1 MIEDCSFDLL
11 RNLSIGTVQS
21 VSPREWR
28 VMLDHD
34 APHSTAI
41 NTGTPTLFPKING
54 YVLIPNESGA
64 LIGLISWIGIEN
76 AQYPKR
82 QGFKDFDL
90 IDLPFPQ
97 RIMSLT
103 PLGEIRQ
110 QDGKYSIER
119 GVFNYPSVGDIV
131 ILPKKEQLQAI
142 VENNDNEACFQIGI
156 APAAANAPVYVNPDK
171 LFGRHLAVLGNTG
184 SGKSTTVVGII
195 RWSIEH
201 AKNKLKEGNLNARF
215 IILDPNGEYKNS
227 FDGISNLRKFRVKL
241 HSESDGFENLQ
252 VPAWLWNSYEWS
264 SITDASGKT
273 QRPILRQALRE
284 LKAGS
289 EYDMQTEELGRY
301 YASCQI
307 EIKSDLV
314 GGPSKF
320 KGKPG
325 KTDFGKKVSSIC
337 KDLEKHIRTS
347 NADLQ
352 NKLNHLY
359 GEIKKIE
366 ERKRKEFDSQTGEHV
381 IYYDDFERGELENIV
396 TEFQQFLDAIGWVAL
411 PLGPD
416 EDSPIPYSIDEL
428 PNHIE
433 RLSQE
438 KNVQQYLDFL
448 IMRIRTMLSDTRMSS
463 IIGSSGS
470 ETLEDWLK
478 NYIGDNN
485 AQNGEFTIIDL
496 SLVPSDVIH
505 LVVAVI
511 SRIIFEAL
519 QRYRRLTGKELPTV
533 MVLDEAHVFIQR
545 FSSLKTEFTPQDL
558 CYETFERIAREGR
571 KFGLGLLISS
581 QRPAELSPT
590 VLSQCNTFLLHR
602 IVNDKDQ
609 ELVSKFVPDNLG
621 TLLRELPILPTRKC
635 ILLGWASPIPILVEI
650 NEVEE
655 KYRPRSSD
663 PSFWNVWI
671 HKEQREVSWAK
682 IANEWQKKDSTEIPR

>member
-1 MIEDCSFDLL
+1 MNDDCSFDSL

-97 RIMSLT
+97 RIMSIT
-103 PLGEIRQ
+103 PLGELRQ
-110 QDGKYSIER
+110 QNGKYFVER

-131 ILPKKEQLQAI
+131 ILPKREQLQSI
-142 VENNDNEACFQIGI
+142 VENKDSEACFQIGV
-156 APAAANAPVYVNPDK
+156 APAAANAPVFVNPNK
-171 LFGRHLAVLGNTG
+171 LFGRHLAILGNTG
-184 SGKSTTVVGII
+184 SGKSTSVAGII

-201 AKNKLKEGNLNARF
+201 AKKSKNKERLNARF

-227 FDGISNLRKFRVKL
+227 FDNVAKVRKFRIKL
-241 HSESDGFENLQ
+241 TTETDGFENLH

-284 LKAGS
+284 IKAGS
-289 EYDMQTEELGRY
+289 EYSPQIEKLGRY
-301 YASCQI
+301 YSSCQI
-307 EIKSDLV
+307 GINSDLI
-314 GGPSKF
+314 GGPSNF
-320 KGKPG
+320 KGEG
-325 KTDFGKKVSSIC
+325 KTKFGNTLASIC
-337 KDLEKHIRTS
+337 NDLEKDIESTTG
-347 NADLQ
+347 DLQ
-352 NKLNHLY
+352 QNLKLLLA
-359 GEIKKIE
+359 EIKTIE
-366 ERKRKEFDSQTGEHV
+366 SLKREEFEKHGKLIV
-381 IYYDDFERGELENIV
+381 YYKDFERDNLEKIV
-396 TEFQQFLDAIGWVAL
+396 AEFQKFLDSIGWVPL
-411 PLGPD
+411 PIGPD
-416 EDSPIPYSIDEL
+416 EDSPIPYSIDNL

-438 KNVQQYLDFL
+438 RNVQQYLDFL

-470 ETLEDWLK
+470 ETLEQWLDD
-478 NYIGDNN
+478 YIGNNN
-485 AQNGEFTIIDL
+485 AENGEFTIIDL

-511 SRIIFEAL
+511 SRMIFEAL
-519 QRYRRLTGKELPTV
+519 QRYRRLSGKELPTV
-533 MVLDEAHVFIQR
+533 MVLDEAHVFIQK
-545 FSSLKTEFTPQDL
+545 FSSLKSDFTPQDL
-558 CYETFERIAREGR
+558 CNETFERIAREGR

-581 QRPAELSPT
+581 QRPSELSPT

-609 ELVSKFVPDNLG
+609 ELVNKFVPDNLG
-621 TLLRELPILPTRKC
+621 SLLRELPILPTKKA

-650 NEVEE
+650 NELEE
-655 KYRPRSSD
+655 IYRPKSAD
-663 PSFWNVWI
+663 PLFWEVWI
-671 HKEQREVSWAK
+671 GDQSREVSWK
-682 IANEWQKKDSTEIPR
+682 TIADEWQKKGEKTRT